1 LLKCGSPG
9 SPAALVALKILK
21 KYFEGGRLDDFSEN
35 TLRIE
40 EKDEMMLLIA
50 ASLREINKNI

>member
-9 SPAALVALKILK
+9 SPAGSIENIEKI
-21 KYFEGGRLDDFSEN
+21 YFEGGRLDDFSEN

>member
-1 LLKCGSPG
+1 VVAQVAL
-9 SPAALVALKILK
+9 LVALKILK